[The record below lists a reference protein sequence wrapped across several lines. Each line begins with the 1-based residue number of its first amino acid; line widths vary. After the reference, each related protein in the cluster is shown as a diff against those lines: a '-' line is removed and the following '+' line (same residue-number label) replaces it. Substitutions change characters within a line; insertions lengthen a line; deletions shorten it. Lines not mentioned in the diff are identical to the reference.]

1 MNNKTEERGT
11 EKKRGRSDP
20 LGEGRLSK
28 VVADAQGGD
37 VEAFQELFD
46 AYGPKILNYLFRMT
60 GSREMAEDLAQ
71 ETFIL
76 AFKKLSS
83 LRDARKFQSWIF
95 RIAQN
100 NVYQAFRVSKP
111 QMISIDEDKTKE
123 LSDIQRLAT
132 PRSGPEAEVLSD
144 ELQVVIQ
151 NAINA
156 LPEKYKTVFVL
167 SAIQKLSYKEISKIV
182 GRSLASIKS
191 DIHRARVE
199 VRDKIKGYIGDNY
212 ELSKLP

>member
-1 MNNKTEERGT
+1 MNDQTIEREIEEKTDG
-11 EKKRGRSDP
+11 SDP
-20 LGEGRLSK
+20 LAKAHLLEM
-28 VVADAQGGD
+28 VTQAQGGD
-37 VEAFQELFD
+37 VGAFQQLFN
-46 AYGPKILNYLFRMT
+46 AYGPRILNYLFRMT

-76 AFKKLSS
+76 AFRKLST
-83 LRDARKFQSWIF
+83 LRDPRKFQSWIF

-100 NVYQAFRVSKP
+100 NVYQAFRGSKP
-111 QMISIDEDKTKE
+111 QMVSIDEDRSQE
-123 LSDIQRLAT
+123 LSEVQKLAT

-144 ELQVVIQ
+144 ELQSVIQ
-151 NAINA
+151 DAIDA

-167 SAIQKLSYKEISKIV
+167 SAIQKLSYKEISTIV

-199 VRDKIKGYIGDNY
+199 VRDRIKSYIGENY
-212 ELSKLP
+212 ELSKLQ

>member
-1 MNNKTEERGT
+1 LSGKTDKRET
-11 EKKRGRSDP
+11 EQKTGRSEP
-20 LGEGRLSK
+20 LAKDHLVE
-28 VVADAQGGD
+28 VVTRAQGGD
-37 VEAFQELFD
+37 VAAFHHLFD

-76 AFKKLSS
+76 AFKKLSA
-83 LRDARKFQSWIF
+83 LRDPSKFQSWIF

-100 NVYQAFRVSKP
+100 NVYQVFRGNKP
-111 QMISIDEDKTKE
+111 QMVSIDEEKSQE
-123 LSDIQRLAT
+123 LSDVQKLAT
-132 PRSGPEAEVLSD
+132 PSSGPEAEVLSD
-144 ELQVVIQ
+144 ELQTVIQ
-151 NAINA
+151 DAINA

-167 SAIQKLSYKEISKIV
+167 SAIQKLSYKEISKIM

-199 VRDKIKGYIGDNY
+199 VRDRIRSYIGENY
-212 ELSKLP
+212 ELSKLQ

>member
-1 MNNKTEERGT
+1 LSDKT
-11 EKKRGRSDP
+11 KKRGTKQKKRGSDP
-20 LGEGRLSK
+20 LAEVQLVE
-28 VVADAQGGD
+28 VVAKAQSGD
-37 VEAFQELFD
+37 VEAFQQLFN

-76 AFKKLSS
+76 AFKKLST
-83 LRDARKFQSWIF
+83 LREPSKFQSWIF

-100 NVYQAFRVSKP
+100 NAYQAFRGNRP
-111 QMISIDEDKTKE
+111 QMVSIDEDKSKE
-123 LSDIQRLAT
+123 LSDVQKLAT
-132 PRSGPEAEVLSD
+132 PRSGPESEVLSD
-144 ELQVVIQ
+144 ELQAVIQ
-151 NAINA
+151 DAINA

-167 SAIQKLSYKEISKIV
+167 SAIQKLSYREISQIV

-199 VRDKIKGYIGDNY
+199 VRDRIKSYIGENY